1 MLKTLGVLVP
11 ALLMSVFPWVC
22 PASLSWGASP
32 ATPWGPMNE
41 IEAAAR
47 KEGRLVIYSAPGH
60 VSSDG
65 QRDIGGFFK
74 SRYGIGIDWT
84 TMSARELSPRVIT
97 EQRTKQYVADIGMSG
112 IEGNY
117 VELKPRGYVVP
128 ILAPSTLEKN
138 VWRLDPAAAIP
149 KDRDWL
155 YIKLPLQPGFFVN
168 TNLVRPAEE
177 PKSYKDLLD
186 PKWKGKI
193 LLQIPW
199 TGGTGSGWFRATYR
213 TLGLDYMKAVAKQV
227 VLVANVNDSADQ
239 VARGQYPVALAA
251 SVLRGPQLVAEGAPV
266 KFIPPKEGYYLSV
279 NGVEFIANA
288 PHPNAAKLFLHW
300 FYTREGQVLYA
311 KGSLAISVRKD
322 VPQDYLPAD
331 QHYVEGAPLLMPA
344 PEDFTVEKNK
354 ELAKLAQEIFGAGR

>member
-1 MLKTLGVLVP
+1 
-11 ALLMSVFPWVC
+11 
-22 PASLSWGASP
+22 
-32 ATPWGPMNE
+32 
-41 IEAAAR
+41 
-47 KEGRLVIYSAPGH
+47 
-60 VSSDG
+60 
-65 QRDIGGFFK
+65 
-74 SRYGIGIDWT
+74 
-84 TMSARELSPRVIT
+84 
-97 EQRTKQYVADIGMSG
+97 
-112 IEGNY
+112 
-117 VELKPRGYVVP
+117 VVP

-168 TNLVRPAEE
+168 TSLVRPGEE
-177 PKSYKDLLD
+177 PRSHQDLLQ

-213 TLGLDYMKAVAKQV
+213 TLGLDYMKALAKQV

-279 NGVEFIANA
+279 NGVELIANA
-288 PHPNAAKLFLHW
+288 PNPNAAKLFLNW
-300 FYTREGQVLYA
+300 FYTREGQMIYA

-354 ELAKLAQEIFGAGR
+354 ELAKLAQDIFGAGR